1 MNTPDLSEEQRRR
14 VEAAREAVP
23 FLKLLGIEVESVGPG
38 LATLLLPI
46 REGIMRHDG
55 IVHGGAIASV
65 IDSAFAFAIIPLLG
79 DNERTTTVDLTVH
92 YLRPL
97 SGGSAGV
104 AKTIA
109 RVVRAGR
116 RVITVSAEL
125 FDENGKLAATA
136 LSTYLRIISATD
148 KHG

>member
-1 MNTPDLSEEQRRR
+1 MNTPDLTDEQRRR
-14 VEAAREAVP
+14 VEEMRDAVP
-23 FLKLLGIEVESVGPG
+23 FLKHLGVQVESVGPG
-38 LATLLLPI
+38 TATLLLPI
-46 REGIMRHDG
+46 RDEIMRNDG
-55 IVHGGAIASV
+55 IVHGGAVASV
-65 IDSAFAFAIIPLLG
+65 IDSAFAFAIVPLLA
-79 DNERTTTVDLTVH
+79 DNERTVTIDLTIH

-97 SGGSAGV
+97 SGGVS
-104 AKTIA
+104 KTVA

-136 LSTYLRIISATD
+136 LSTYLRISATD

>member
-1 MNTPDLSEEQRRR
+1 MNTPDLTDEQRRR
-14 VEAAREAVP
+14 VEEMREAVP
-23 FLKLLGIEVESVGPG
+23 FLNHLGVQVESVGPG
-38 LATLLLPI
+38 TATLLLPV
-46 REGIMRHDG
+46 REEIKRNDG
-55 IVHGGAIASV
+55 IVHGGAVASV
-65 IDSAFAFAIIPLLG
+65 IDSAFAFAIIPLLA
-79 DNERTTTVDLTVH
+79 DNERTVTIDLTIH

-97 SGGSAGV
+97 SGGV
-104 AKTIA
+104 AKTVA

-136 LSTYLRIISATD
+136 LSTYLRMTSATD

>member
-1 MNTPDLSEEQRRR
+1 MNTPDLTDEQRRR
-14 VEAAREAVP
+14 VENIREAVP
-23 FLKLLGIEVESVGPG
+23 FLKHLGIEVESVGPG
-38 LATLLLPI
+38 TATLLLPL
-46 REGIMRHDG
+46 REEIMRNDG

-65 IDSAFAFAIIPLLG
+65 IDSAFAFAITPLLAE
-79 DNERTTTVDLTVH
+79 NERTVTIDLTIH

-97 SGGSAGV
+97 SGGAARTV
-104 AKTIA
+104 A

-136 LSTYLRIISATD
+136 LSTYLRMTT
-148 KHG
+148 

>member
-1 MNTPDLSEEQRRR
+1 MRTPDLNEEQRRR

-38 LATLLLPI
+38 TATLLLPVREEI
-46 REGIMRHDG
+46 RRNDG

-79 DNERTTTVDLTVH
+79 ENERTTTVDLTIH

-97 SGGSAGV
+97 SAGV
-104 AKTIA
+104 AKTTA
-109 RVVRAGR
+109 RIVRVGR

-136 LSTYLRIISATD
+136 LSTYLRIITTTD
-148 KHG
+148 KRE